1 VSEASEILFFSRWI
15 FHSWDFSRT
24 RDSKAYPSSDRSLWL
39 FSRRADFWL
48 ASGGASVGLLAAVL
62 LIVWHGDWE
71 LDAMDFVLSEFHL
84 GATYDAII
92 RRRLWR
98 HRRLD
103 VLIVPLVILALT
115 YALTWGSQ
123 MVLLASITMYAAVW
137 HRGRQSLGVARF
149 YQRGVGGP
157 VSRAHDLLFRGAI
170 YLPMLAG
177 MLAYTHLAPKEYE
190 GKNYFALSC
199 GAEITLIAGL
209 TAASWVIAYLAWTVW
224 RNRSES
230 AISVSQRVGLV
241 HPGERWVV
249 LAHAVAFGSGYALG
263 ASNVS
268 FLLVLAV
275 HHEVQYLYFTYA
287 MARHPA
293 SLQSGGK
300 AGYQAP
306 IKDLQAKSLNHDG
319 RLLRNEAGHAA
330 SFLVW
335 PVIGFA
341 GSIVGG
347 WSQLEWLAPLGM
359 GGLFCHYWLDGRIWT
374 RYRRALT

>member
-1 VSEASEILFFSRWI
+1 
-15 FHSWDFSRT
+15 
-24 RDSKAYPSSDRSLWL
+24 
-39 FSRRADFWL
+39 
-48 ASGGASVGLLAAVL
+48 
-62 LIVWHGDWE
+62 
-71 LDAMDFVLSEFHL
+71 
-84 GATYDAII
+84 
-92 RRRLWR
+92 
-98 HRRLD
+98 
-103 VLIVPLVILALT
+103 
-115 YALTWGSQ
+115 
-123 MVLLASITMYAAVW
+123 
-137 HRGRQSLGVARF
+137 
-149 YQRGVGGP
+149 
-157 VSRAHDLLFRGAI
+157 
-170 YLPMLAG
+170 